1 MFFECIFLIR
11 VFLNF
16 FLKIMMASLSF
27 LRKAFLTL
35 ITTSRGRLRVDFS
48 ILLKAMCNR
57 PLLIVIIL
65 KNASLK
71 NNDETIMILTK
82 KFNSFYPYSQHSEL
96 RLSSCKIRLP
106 DESSTKKTRIP
117 LPEALFAPT
126 ELQLFF

>member
-1 MFFECIFLIR
+1 MI
-11 VFLNF
+11 V
-16 FLKIMMASLSF
+16 SLSF
-27 LRKAFLTL
+27 LREAFLTL
-35 ITTSRGRLRVDFS
+35 ITISRGRLRVDFS

-96 RLSSCKIRLP
+96 RLSRCKIRLPDQSLPLP
-106 DESSTKKTRIP
+106 DESSTKIDKNRQKKREYRFRKHF
-117 LPEALFAPT
+117 LP
-126 ELQLFF
+126 QRNYNFFF